1 MRLNSHARKG
11 REASL
16 GVVRTDIIYA
26 LKQRHRVTLDFE
38 MKKYN
43 ITKDVHFASGDEN
56 IESLKSCLKTWT
68 EMMCDR
74 DGWGWNGEDGNLI
87 RDAPWWY
94 NERASVSHFAGAIWK
109 NGGWV
114 TEEFVVSREG
124 RGGPNYRIIN
134 IHGRC
139 DISFEVKNLK
149 IIAEAKQVWPSLTGS
164 ERATAVIS
172 KALKKAENEVKQ
184 RPASNGYER
193 YAIVFASP
201 YVTPDADT
209 KTEVNN
215 FIEAILKI
223 KDAHAVAWAF
233 PLIENPI
240 QSPRPRYENR
250 YFPGVALVISRVQ

>member
-1 MRLNSHARKG
+1 MTENNNTKSLHPVCGVELDDFPHADQLRP
-11 REASL
+11 SL
-16 GVVRTDIIYA
+16 
-26 LKQRHRVTLDFE
+26 E
-38 MKKYN
+38 
-43 ITKDVHFASGDEN
+43 
-56 IESLKSCLKTWT
+56 TWV

-74 DGWGWNGEDGNLI
+74 DGWEWNNEHGHLI

-109 NGGWV
+109 NDGWV
-114 TEEFVVSREG
+114 TEEFVVSRKG

-139 DISFEVKNLK
+139 DISFEVESLNEVESLK
-149 IIAEAKQVWPSLTGS
+149 IIAEAKQVWPSLNSTRASEVVRTGLNKAKK
-164 ERATAVIS
+164 EVI
-172 KALKKAENEVKQ
+172 E

-193 YAIVFASP
+193 YAMVFASP
-201 YVTPDADT
+201 YVTSDADT

-215 FIEAILKI
+215 FIEAIRTI
-223 KDAHAVAWAF
+223 EGAHAVAWAF

-250 YFPGVALVISRVQ
+250 YFPGVALVMSKC